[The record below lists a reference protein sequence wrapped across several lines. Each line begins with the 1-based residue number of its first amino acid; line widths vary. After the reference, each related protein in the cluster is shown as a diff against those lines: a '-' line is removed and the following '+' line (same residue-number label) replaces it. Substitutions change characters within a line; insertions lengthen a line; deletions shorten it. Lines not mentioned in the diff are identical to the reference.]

1 MRSIF
6 AEISNNEVVNV
17 SKCNQMLS
25 KNMNCETFLYFLI
38 LQIWRS
44 PVKSRNLFCSA
55 VIQMMSYNV
64 CYTVNIFRKKT
75 LYYSIFNVKKMLAAV
90 YECALA

>member
-17 SKCNQMLS
+17 SKCRQMLD
-25 KNMNCETFLYFLI
+25 KNMNCGTFYVFLS

-55 VIQMMSYNV
+55 VIQLMSHEV
-64 CYTVNIFRKKT
+64 CYTSKIFRTKT
-75 LYYSIFNVKKMLAAV
+75 LLIYSSS
-90 YECALA
+90 